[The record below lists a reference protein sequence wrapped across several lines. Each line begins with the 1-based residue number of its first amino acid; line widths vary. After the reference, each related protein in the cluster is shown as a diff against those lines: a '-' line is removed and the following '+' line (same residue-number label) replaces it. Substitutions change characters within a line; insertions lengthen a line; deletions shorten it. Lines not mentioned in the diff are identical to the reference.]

1 MPAPHPT
8 PAARPRWRGLAA
20 LAAAALLVGACT
32 SGGGSSREDVIDT
45 LTDEDLENPLSTEE
59 AACAYDRLREELGD
73 DLGDV
78 TGGRSLDDG
87 DDEVVT
93 RVSQIVQACV
103 NGSGPQPAD
112 DTESDESDTDSGDTT
127 EDEE

>member
-1 MPAPHPT
+1 MPSPDPT
-8 PAARPRWRGLAA
+8 PAARPRGRGLAA

-45 LTDEDLENPLSTEE
+45 LTDENLENPLSTED
-59 AACAYDRLREELGD
+59 AACAYDRLRGEFGD

-78 TGGRSLDDG
+78 TSGRVLDDG
-87 DDEVVT
+87 DDEVAT

-103 NGSGPQPAD
+103 SGSGPQP
-112 DTESDESDTDSGDTT
+112 DTGSDESDTDAESDAPTGD
-127 EDEE
+127 DD